1 MVFFTFCYCKEC
13 CSENWCT
20 NVWVPIFNIFECLS
34 RDGIAWSSINSITF
48 GGTAKLFFTVMSPFY
63 ISTKVPVSLQCLLL
77 FIYFYYSHSSISF
90 TCSIRC
96 EMVSHCEFLFCVWG
110 VCVCVCMCLR
120 FIFGCLGL
128 CCCARALS
136 SCCKWELLFVFGVP
150 ASQCSDF
157 SCCRAWALGTWASV
171 ALLLEAC

>member
-34 RDGIAWSSINSITF
+34 RDGIAWSSVNSMCNFWRNCQTLFHSYVSILHFHKGSSFSSTLVIIY
-48 GGTAKLFFTVMSPFY
+48 LFFIIAILV
-63 ISTKVPVSLQCLLL
+63 
-77 FIYFYYSHSSISF
+77 SHSHAVSDVKWYLIVSF
-90 TCSIRC
+90 CFVC
-96 EMVSHCEFLFCVWG
+96 GE
-110 VCVCVCMCLR
+110 CVCVCMCLR

-136 SCCKWELLFVFGVP
+136 SCCKWELLFVLVF
-150 ASQCSDF
+150 
-157 SCCRAWALGTWASV
+157 R
-171 ALLLEAC
+171 LLSAVISLFAEHGL